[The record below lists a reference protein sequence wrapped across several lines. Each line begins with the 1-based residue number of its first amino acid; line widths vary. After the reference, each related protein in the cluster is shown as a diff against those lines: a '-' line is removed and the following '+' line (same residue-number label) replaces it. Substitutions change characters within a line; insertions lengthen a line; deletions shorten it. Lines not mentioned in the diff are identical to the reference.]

1 MKMLI
6 LIDDSWLADKLII
19 AIKSIC
25 SIVIQVIE
33 IIRANTICSLGRR
46 MVLIPVKIKVMMN
59 ADNIR
64 IYNNVKITLT
74 IPGKLSTS
82 SLG

>member
-1 MKMLI
+1 MEMLT
-6 LIDDSWLADKLII
+6 LIEDSLLDDKLTI

-25 SIVIQVIE
+25 SIVIQIIE
-33 IIRANTICSLGRR
+33 IIRANTICSLDRR
-46 MVLIPVKIKVMMN
+46 IVLIPVTIKVMMN